1 MRDFAQREEHV
12 ESDSCFVVLMSH
24 GDASGICGVF
34 DSFEDDDDVFQ
45 ADEIFNCLNTP
56 NCARLRDKPKIIL
69 IQACRGG
76 ELQNNILEN
85 KKRLLNSTL
94 LNVVIFDWSKPHP
107 FQATFFGKCCP
118 HVIDKEGSVD
128 VQDAVPRRKR
138 AKEHR
143 EKDFCCLRSCTP
155 GRYFLTLFSSIYD
168 NIT

>member
-1 MRDFAQREEHV
+1 MRDFAQREEHA

-94 LNVVIFDWSKPHP
+94 
-107 FQATFFGKCCP
+107 
-118 HVIDKEGSVD
+118 
-128 VQDAVPRRKR
+128 
-138 AKEHR
+138 
-143 EKDFCCLRSCTP
+143 
-155 GRYFLTLFSSIYD
+155 
-168 NIT
+168 